1 MPDGPVRA
9 AAGRTARV
17 DALSAEQIGQL
28 IERAAAGSVRALA
41 RLITLVESGGAQAA
55 TVAGALIGR
64 ARSAMVLGVTGPP
77 GVGKS
82 TLVTALIAR
91 YRVRGA
97 RVAVLAVDPSSPFS
111 GGALLGDRVRM
122 SEHST
127 DQGVFIRSMSSRG
140 ELGGLS
146 AATAGAADLLSAIGF
161 DVVVV
166 ETVGVGQNEVA
177 VLRLADTVLLVL
189 SPGLGDGIQ
198 AAKAG
203 ILEIADVLV
212 VNKADRDGVATTVRD
227 LKSMIALG
235 RSGRAE
241 ATQWRVPV
249 LTTVATRT
257 AGTDRS
263 GLDELLDAVDGHGT
277 HVERREAAGQRGVRR
292 AEAAVEAVVLQR
304 LQESLRSPA
313 GRRHL
318 ARAAAQVAAGSVD
331 AHTAAT
337 RVLDE
342 LAAGG
347 SFAPDGAR

>member
-1 MPDGPVRA
+1 MPGRGGPSRGGSSA
-9 AAGRTARV
+9 ADVAR
-17 DALSAEQIGQL
+17 
-28 IERAAAGSVRALA
+28 
-41 RLITLVESGGAQAA
+41 
-55 TVAGALIGR
+55 ALIGR
-64 ARSAMVLGVTGPP
+64 PRVAVITGLTGPP

-91 YRVRGA
+91 YRARGA

-127 DQGVFIRSMSSRG
+127 DPGVFIRSMSSRG

-241 ATQWRVPV
+241 AAQWRVPV
-249 LTTVATRT
+249 LTTVATRMP
-257 AGTDRS
+257 GTDHS
-263 GLDELLDAVDGHGT
+263 GLDELLDAVD
-277 HVERREAAGQRGVRR
+277 A
-292 AEAAVEAVVLQR
+292 
-304 LQESLRSPA
+304 
-313 GRRHL
+313 
-318 ARAAAQVAAGSVD
+318 
-331 AHTAAT
+331 
-337 RVLDE
+337 
-342 LAAGG
+342 
-347 SFAPDGAR
+347 